1 MLLGIGILLIVLW
14 VTGFLMLGTV
24 GGVFIHLLLVLA
36 VVTLIWHFFRESTR
50 TV

>member
-14 VTGFLMLGTV
+14 VTGFLLLNTV
-24 GGVFIHLLLVLA
+24 GVFVHLLLVLA
-36 VVTLIWHFFRESTR
+36 VVTLICHFFRESTR